1 MSDSSGRDWVVIRLL
16 DLNEQIKAETGI
28 DLLTK
33 SPQSL
38 AIICM
43 ADIIANAGVAIS
55 DSIGYSNYSCRGGD

>member
-1 MSDSSGRDWVVIRLL
+1 MSDDKTDWIVNRLV
-16 DLNEQIKAETGI
+16 DLNEQIKVETGI

-43 ADIIANAGVAIS
+43 ADIIADAGAAVS
-55 DSIGYSNYSCRGGD
+55 DSIGYSNSPCRGGD